1 MHGINLCYMLKKR
14 WKKFK
19 TYYCNKYMH
28 VYGPIYEYGIDN
40 ACNMIRLETDP
51 TFDRC
56 KLNEWISIKIMNN
69 NKIQEGRDIN
79 LKCWNMVK
87 VVAR

>member
-1 MHGINLCYMLKKR
+1 
-14 WKKFK
+14 
-19 TYYCNKYMH
+19 MH

-56 KLNEWISIKIMNN
+56 KLNE
-69 NKIQEGRDIN
+69 
-79 LKCWNMVK
+79 
-87 VVAR
+87 